1 MLNRPHHSPYL
12 GRVVVNG
19 RISDAPETKSPNRF
33 SVALPLSVR
42 TANLFDLQLAH
53 DSETGR
59 FTEEQCEGLPVENFF
74 EWNVPASGHLQ
85 GILKVGQRIQG
96 CLDLVVRVG
105 GSD

>member
-1 MLNRPHHSPYL
+1 M
-12 GRVVVNG
+12 NG
-19 RISDAPETKSPNRF
+19 RISDAPEPKSTDRF
-33 SVALPLSVR
+33 SVALPFPVR
-42 TANLFDLQLAH
+42 TANLFDFQLAH

-59 FTEEQCEGLPVENFF
+59 FTEEQYKKLPMENLF

-85 GILKVGQRIQG
+85 GILKVGQCIQG